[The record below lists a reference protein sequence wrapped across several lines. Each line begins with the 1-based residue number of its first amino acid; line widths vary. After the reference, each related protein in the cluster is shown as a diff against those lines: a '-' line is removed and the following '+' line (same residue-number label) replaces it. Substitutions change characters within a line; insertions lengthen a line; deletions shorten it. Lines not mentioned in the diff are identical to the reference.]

1 MVTENLTA
9 IRREILRI
17 AYLSG
22 EGHVASS
29 FSILEILAA
38 LYDGA
43 MLYRAAE
50 PWWPSRDRFI
60 LSKGHASLALYA
72 VLAERGFFPRS

>member
-1 MVTENLTA
+1 MPRWRICHGSASMVTENLTA

-43 MLYRAAE
+43 MLYCAA
-50 PWWPSRDRFI
+50 
-60 LSKGHASLALYA
+60 
-72 VLAERGFFPRS
+72 